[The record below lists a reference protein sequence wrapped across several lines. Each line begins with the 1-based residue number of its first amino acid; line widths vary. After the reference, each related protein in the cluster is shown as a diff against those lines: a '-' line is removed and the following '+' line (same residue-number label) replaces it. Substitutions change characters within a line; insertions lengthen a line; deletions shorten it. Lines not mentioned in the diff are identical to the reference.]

1 MVQRLV
7 HPANFSEHNVEF
19 THLVQEQ
26 LRSELFHLKTIF
38 FSFQINDGFSAT
50 SMPLLQVGECK
61 ILKKNASG
69 VLRVVFPRED
79 DEYGGGDSAAPANPS
94 IRIFS

>member
-7 HPANFSEHNVEF
+7 HPANFSKHNVEF
-19 THLVQEQ
+19 THLVQKQ
-26 LRSELFHLKTIF
+26 QKSEIFHLKNI
-38 FSFQINDGFSAT
+38 FSFQISDGFSAT
-50 SMPLLQVGECK
+50 SMLLLQVEECK
-61 ILKKNASG
+61 ILKKNACG